1 LRRRRAPLAALVLA
15 LLAAAAWAAFSRD
28 EETAWAA
35 VERGDLVLGVEVSGA
50 LRAADS
56 QLVGPP
62 PVAHLWQFKIS
73 MLAPEGAQVRAGQPV
88 VAFDASELERQLET
102 FRAESEGA
110 GKELEK
116 RRAELAVEGHDAG
129 LRLAEAQARLRRA
142 ELKASV
148 PAELAAAREL
158 EDARLDRELARR
170 EVASLE
176 ERATR
181 ARAAGEAE
189 LESLR
194 ETRDRAAGR
203 VRELEAA
210 IARMTV
216 PAPADG
222 TVIYVSSRRDEKKK
236 VGDTCWMG
244 EKVLEIPDLRRM
256 YGEGEVEEADAGRLR
271 VGMPVRLRLDAH
283 PDREFTGR
291 VEALA
296 RTVQRQSPQTPR
308 KVARL
313 RVALDSTDTE
323 RMRPG
328 MRFRGEIEVER
339 VDGSLLVPLAAVV
352 PDAAGPLVYRRRA
365 LGVEPARVRL
375 GRRDA
380 RAAEV
385 LAGLERGDRVALDPA
400 ARGGAR

>member
-1 LRRRRAPLAALVLA
+1 
-15 LLAAAAWAAFSRD
+15 
-28 EETAWAA
+28 
-35 VERGDLVLGVEVSGA
+35 
-50 LRAADS
+50 
-56 QLVGPP
+56 
-62 PVAHLWQFKIS
+62 
-73 MLAPEGAQVRAGQPV
+73 V

-102 FRAESEGA
+102 FRAASEGA

-116 RRAELAVEGHDAG
+116 RRAELAVERHGGG
-129 LRLAEAQARLRRA
+129 LRLAEAQARLRRS

-148 PAELAAAREL
+148 PEELAAAREL
-158 EDARLDRELARR
+158 EDARLDRELALR

-176 ERATR
+176 ERAAR

-194 ETRDRAAGR
+194 EARDRAAGR
-203 VRELEAA
+203 VSELEAA
-210 IARMTV
+210 IRGMSVA
-216 PAPADG
+216 APADG
-222 TVIYVSSRRDEKKK
+222 TVIYVSNRRDEKKK
-236 VGDTCWMG
+236 VGDTCWRG

-271 VGMPVRLRLDAH
+271 PGMAVRLRLDAH
-283 PDREFTGR
+283 PDREFTGQ

-296 RTVQRQSPQTPR
+296 RTVQHQSPQTPR

-313 RVALDSTDTE
+313 RLALDSTDTE

-339 VDGSLLVPLAAVV
+339 VEATLLVPLAAVV
-352 PDAAGPLVYRRRA
+352 PEAAGPLVYRQSA
-365 LGVEPARVRL
+365 FGAEPVRVAL

-385 LAGLERGDRVALDPA
+385 RAGLERGDRVALDPA
-400 ARGGAR
+400 APGETR